1 MPCSY
6 FKAVWG
12 FILIADPAPTVIQL
26 LLGAFAAAASLSPCG
41 PVSSHQSP
49 RVAWGSQGDR
59 MRCKATPSHVHL
71 LHLRTHGCSGQE
83 VSFGKGDMGVGGHL
97 SG

>member
-26 LLGAFAAAASLSPCG
+26 LRGAFAAAASLSPCG
-41 PVSSHQSP
+41 PVPSHQSP
-49 RVAWGSQGDR
+49 RVTWGSQGDR

-71 LHLRTHGCSGQE
+71 LHLRTRRLQWPRGQLW
-83 VSFGKGDMGVGGHL
+83 KGRHGVGGHL